1 MKLFH
6 KIFTAAGRFFHQVF
20 TQGIYLPIWI
30 LKKIWQ
36 GIKSVGLGIWRH
48 RQKIGYALL
57 AFAIFLTIASIGE
70 EGAPETVILITL
82 GTVAVFLIVDRFIQR
97 RKVRQLSSTAMQAE
111 LHMLKNQ
118 INPHFFF
125 NTLNNLYGLSV
136 EKSDQAPEVILK
148 LSDIMR
154 YTIYEGQKDLVPI
167 QSDIAYLENYIELN
181 KIRHH
186 KSVDISFNH
195 MVEDPECHIPP
206 LLLIMLVENA
216 FKHGAETLIDKAFI
230 HMQLMATRE
239 QIYFEISNN
248 FDPSESN
255 KPGIGLKNLKRRLEL
270 LYPERHLLI
279 SKIENETTYKA
290 SLKLNLT

>member
-1 MKLFH
+1 
-6 KIFTAAGRFFHQVF
+6 
-20 TQGIYLPIWI
+20 
-30 LKKIWQ
+30 
-36 GIKSVGLGIWRH
+36 
-48 RQKIGYALL
+48 
-57 AFAIFLTIASIGE
+57 
-70 EGAPETVILITL
+70 
-82 GTVAVFLIVDRFIQR
+82 
-97 RKVRQLSSTAMQAE
+97 
-111 LHMLKNQ
+111 MLKNQ

-195 MVEDPECHIPP
+195 MVENPDCQIPP

-248 FDPSESN
+248 FDPSES
-255 KPGIGLKNLKRRLEL
+255 KEPGIGLNNLKRRLEL
-270 LYPERHLLI
+270 LYPEKHSLI
-279 SKIENETTYKA
+279 TKIENETTYKA